1 VGQKIFIGVATIGA
15 VAAAALTTAASGRP
29 HGATITLH
37 ARSRLQHAQFVDNAP
52 TGRSAGD
59 QLVFAERLVDARGRR
74 IGRDAAS
81 CTLLFDARSL
91 CTGTYILRRGQ
102 VMVQLVQPGPRG
114 TYRQAITGGTGRYA
128 RATGTVTVDQRPG
141 EDRFTFHIRSAR

>member
-1 VGQKIFIGVATIGA
+1 MAQRIFIGM
-15 VAAAALTTAASGRP
+15 AAIAAIASVALTTAASGRP
-29 HGATITLH
+29 SSATITLH
-37 ARSRLQHAQFVDNAP
+37 ARSQLKHAQFVDNAS
-52 TGRSAGD
+52 GRSAGD
-59 QLVFAERLVDARGRR
+59 QLVFTERLVDARGRR

-91 CTGTYILRRGQ
+91 CTGTYVLRRGE

-141 EDRFTFHIRSAR
+141 GDRFTFHIRPAR